1 MVKIRLVIMSLMAIT
16 PRIVYGNSRIVEA
29 GDWVDLALWDIN
41 GSTAANSLSQIVN
54 SNDMSLP
61 RAGDRYIGRALQF
74 EVGARPVTDSAQ
86 CTNECLA
93 LEDTF
98 CRYAND
104 PSQGRCCPAN
114 ELSCLT
120 DDDHGICSNF
130 YTLKGYKVFTCP
142 FEEQACGPKSDWTLG
157 TPEELMAI
165 QSRAYFK
172 KDKVC
177 YYSISTPPTANP
189 GDYLYLQMVS
199 LVNTEAF
206 ITITKSMTETAP
218 VYCAI

>member
-1 MVKIRLVIMSLMAIT
+1 MGKIRSVSVISLIFALSS
-16 PRIVYGNSRIVEA
+16 VNGSNSIVESA
-29 GDWVDLALWDIN
+29 NWTDINLWDIN
-41 GSTAANSLSQIVN
+41 GVTRAQRHSFLA
-54 SNDMSLP
+54 NDMSLP
-61 RAGDRYIGRALQF
+61 RASDRYIGRALQF
-74 EVGARPVTDSAQ
+74 TVEPRPVTDSAD

-93 LEDTF
+93 MEDTF

-104 PSQGRCCPAN
+104 PSQGRCCPPN

-130 YTLKGYKVFTCP
+130 YELKGYKVFTCP
-142 FEEQACGPKSDWTLG
+142 FESQACGPTSDWVLD
-157 TPEELMAI
+157 TPEELISI
-165 QSRAYFK
+165 QSRALFK

-177 YYSISTPPTANP
+177 YYSISTPPTARP

-206 ITITKSMTETAP
+206 ITITKSMTETEP
-218 VYCAI
+218 IYCAI